1 MLKIFQYDFMINAF
15 ITGILIAAVIP
26 CIGVVVVLKR
36 LSSIGDALS
45 HTSLAGV
52 AAGLAFG
59 MNPILTAVVFSVAAA
74 LGIERIRKAVP
85 KYAEISTAVIMSVGI
100 GLAAI
105 LSGFVK
111 NANFNSF
118 LFGSLVAITPLEMY
132 LVAGLSLVVLAV
144 FILLFR
150 ALFYMSFDEESAKL
164 SGIPVELVGTVFTVL
179 TAVTVSVSARIVG
192 ALVVSSMMVLPVV
205 VSMQLAKSYKK
216 TVLYSVLFSIFF
228 VVSGLFLSF
237 YLDLKPGGTI
247 VMTGVITLAL
257 VLLRNALMGRS
268 RRQKRDKSAQEAAS
282 KP

>member
-15 ITGILIAAVIP
+15 ITGILIAAIIP

-59 MNPILTAVVFSVAAA
+59 MNPIFGAVVFSVAAA

-105 LSGFVK
+105 FSGFVK
-111 NANFNSF
+111 SANFNSF
-118 LFGSLVAITPLEMY
+118 LFGSLVAINPFELY
-132 LVAGLSLVVLAV
+132 LVVGLSIVVLSV
-144 FILLFR
+144 FIFLFR
-150 ALFYMSFDEESAKL
+150 ALFYMTFDEESAKL
-164 SGIPVELVGTVFTVL
+164 AGIPVELVGAVFTIL
-179 TAVTVSVSARIVG
+179 TAVTVSISARVVG

-205 VSMQLAKSYKK
+205 VSMQLAKSYKQ
-216 TVLYSVLFSIFF
+216 TVIYSVCFSIGF
-228 VVSGLFLSF
+228 VIIGLFLSY

-247 VMTGVITLAL
+247 VMTGVITLVL
-257 VLLRNALMGRS
+257 VLVRNALKARLI
-268 RRQKRDKSAQEAAS
+268 RRNTDQ
-282 KP
+282 

>member
-15 ITGILIAAVIP
+15 ITGILIAAIIP

-59 MNPILTAVVFSVAAA
+59 MNPIFGAVVFSAAAA
-74 LGIERIRKAVP
+74 LGIEKIRKAVP

-105 LSGFVK
+105 FSGFVK
-111 NANFNSF
+111 SANFNSF
-118 LFGSLVAITPLEMY
+118 LFGSLVAINPFELY
-132 LVAGLSLVVLAV
+132 LVVGLSIVVLAV
-144 FILLFR
+144 FIFLFR
-150 ALFYMSFDEESAKL
+150 ALFYITFDEESAKL
-164 SGIPVELVGTVFTVL
+164 AGIPVELVGTVFTIL
-179 TAVTVSVSARIVG
+179 TAVTVSISARVVG

-205 VSMQLAKSYKK
+205 VSMQLAKSYKQ
-216 TVLYSVLFSIFF
+216 TVIYSVCFSIGF
-228 VVSGLFLSF
+228 VIIGLFLSY

-247 VMTGVITLAL
+247 VMTGVITLVL
-257 VLLRNALMGRS
+257 VLVRNALKTRMKHRNT
-268 RRQKRDKSAQEAAS
+268 AT
-282 KP
+282 